1 MKISELIND
10 LAQIYGKEGDI
21 DVVCVTP
28 IDPDFGTEPPC
39 NKNRLISTTTGL
51 DREFEGI
58 TTDKYLFIGMH

>member
-28 IDPDFGTEPPC
+28 ESPDFGTEPPNGEAC
-39 NKNRLISTTTGL
+39 TIYTTDNM
-51 DREFEGI
+51 DREHKGI
-58 TTDKYLFIGMH
+58 TTDKFLYIGMS